1 MDYKFLTKTQLF
13 SGNSE
18 EEIKAMMKC
27 LGATEKF
34 YGKGNIIY
42 HEGDDIT
49 HMGMVLSGGV
59 RMENDDLWG
68 NTSIL
73 AHMGPGQLFGET
85 YACLPGEPLMVR
97 IVASESTHVLFLDAI
112 RLMKVCR
119 NTCGHHARLIQNLLM
134 SSAEKNIHLSRRIF
148 HTSAKTIR
156 GRLLAYLSFQV
167 SRQNSREFT
176 IPFNRQQLADYL
188 SVDRSALSNEL
199 SKMQKEGL
207 LEVERNHFRMLE

>member
-1 MDYKFLTKTQLF
+1 MDYKFLTKTKLF

-18 EEIKAMMKC
+18 EEIKVMLTC

-34 YGKGNIIY
+34 YGKGDTIY

-49 HMGMVLSGGV
+49 HMGMVLSGSV

-73 AHMGPGQLFGET
+73 AHMSPGELFGET

-97 IVASESTHVLFLDAI
+97 VVAAESTHVLFLDAA

-134 SSAEKNIHLSRRIF
+134 SSAEKNINLSRRIF
-148 HTSAKTIR
+148 HTSSKTIR
-156 GRLLAYLSFQV
+156 GRLLAYLSFQA

-207 LEVERNHFRMLE
+207 IKVEKNQFQLLE

>member
-1 MDYKFLTKTQLF
+1 MDYKFLTKTKLF

-18 EEIKAMMKC
+18 EEIKVMLKC

-34 YGKGNIIY
+34 YGKGDTIY

-49 HMGMVLSGGV
+49 HMGMVLSGSV

-73 AHMGPGQLFGET
+73 AHMSPGELFGET

-97 IVASESTHVLFLDAI
+97 VVAAESTHVLFLDAA

-134 SSAEKNIHLSRRIF
+134 SSAEKNINLSRRIF
-148 HTSAKTIR
+148 HTSSKTIR
-156 GRLLAYLSFQV
+156 GRLLAYLSFQA

-207 LEVERNHFRMLE
+207 IKVEKNQFQLLE

>member
-1 MDYKFLTKTQLF
+1 MDYKFLTQTQLF

-18 EEIKAMMKC
+18 DEIKAMMKC
-27 LGATEKF
+27 LAATEKF
-34 YGKGNIIY
+34 YGKGDVIY
-42 HEGDDIT
+42 HEGDCIT
-49 HMGMVLSGGV
+49 LMGMVLSGSV

-73 AHMGPGQLFGET
+73 AHIGPGELFGET
-85 YACLPGEPLMVR
+85 YACLPKEPLMVR
-97 IVASESTHVLFLDAI
+97 VVAAEPTHVLFLDAG

-119 NTCGHHARLIQNLLM
+119 NTCGHHARLIQNLVM
-134 SSAEKNIHLSRRIF
+134 SSAQKNLNLSRRIF
-148 HTSAKTIR
+148 HTSSKTIR
-156 GRLLAYLSFQV
+156 GRLLAYFSFQAG
-167 SRQNSREFT
+167 RQNSREFI

-207 LEVERNHFRMLE
+207 IEVEKNQFRLLE

>member
-1 MDYKFLTKTQLF
+1 MDYQFLTQTQLF
-13 SGNSE
+13 FGNSV
-18 EEIKAMMKC
+18 EEIKAMLKC

-34 YGKGNIIY
+34 YGKGDTIY
-42 HEGDDIT
+42 HEGDNIT
-49 HMGMVLSGGV
+49 HMGMVLSGSV
-59 RMENDDLWG
+59 RLESDDLWG

-73 AHMGPGQLFGET
+73 SHIETGQLFGET
-85 YACLPGEPLMVR
+85 YACLPKEPLMVR
-97 IVASESTHVLFLDAI
+97 VVAAEPSHILFLDAL

-134 SSAEKNIHLSRRIF
+134 SSAEKNLNLSRRIF
-148 HTSAKTIR
+148 HTSSKTIR
-156 GRLLAYLSFQV
+156 GRLLAYLSFQA
-167 SRQNSREFT
+167 SRQGSREFT

-207 LEVERNHFRMLE
+207 LEVERNHFRLLE